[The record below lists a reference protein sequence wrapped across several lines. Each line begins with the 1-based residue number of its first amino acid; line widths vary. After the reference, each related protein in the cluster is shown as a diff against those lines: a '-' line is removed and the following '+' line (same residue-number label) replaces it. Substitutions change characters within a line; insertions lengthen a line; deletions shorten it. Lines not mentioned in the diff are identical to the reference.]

1 MSLKP
6 PVKILDSEPHHEEH
20 TVQVMAEEI
29 EKIPLQVARRV
40 GLWVKVVYGIGQ
52 VPNAMKGILFGI
64 FSLYFYTTVMG
75 LSGSLVGIAMA
86 IGLVWDAII
95 DPVIGT
101 LSDNVEGRLG
111 KRHGFMLLGAAGM
124 GVSFWAYFSPPDNL
138 STYALFAWLLVTNL
152 LVRTMTSIF
161 GIPYYALGAELSE
174 DYHERTS
181 VSAFRSA
188 FALAGTL
195 MTVALSFILFFPETT
210 HGGDPKLNIEG
221 YWAMGLFSG
230 LVMTL
235 AGLVSMFGTLSY
247 RQFVCHKNKSPF
259 TGTLHRFFANTMLA
273 LRNPSFR
280 MLFISYSIFFLGTV
294 VNATLSIHFLTY
306 YVRITSSKALSLFH
320 LSFFVAALVG
330 VVFWLR
336 ASRMIEKRWL
346 YFAGT
351 LSTSIVMG
359 CAFLVLGEGRLFGT
373 GNLLPLLIGHGIAG
387 FFASVLWI
395 IPASMI
401 ADIADEDELLN
412 GERREGT
419 FFGLF
424 YFGEQIAAGASVL
437 VAGVLIDWFAGLIP
451 GQTHQSAITI
461 SRIGMLYSLLPSALL
476 GIGAL
481 FIMRYSLDQHKVI
494 AIQLELAKAQTLQ
507 KQFVFNHDLQDSKPT
522 HKKRTSLETG
532 EAI

>member
-29 EKIPLQVARRV
+29 EEIPLQVARRV
-40 GLWVKVVYGIGQ
+40 GLWVKIVYGIGQ

-111 KRHGFMLLGAAGM
+111 KRHGFMLIGAAGM

-181 VSAFRSA
+181 ISGFRSA

-247 RQFVCHKNKSPF
+247 RQFVCHRNKSPV

-306 YVRITSSKALSLFH
+306 YVRITSSKALNLFH

-346 YFAGT
+346 YFAGI
-351 LSTSIVMG
+351 LSTSMVMG
-359 CAFLVLGEGRLFGT
+359 SAFLVLGEGRLFGT

-481 FIMRYSLDQHKVI
+481 FILRYSINQHKVI
-494 AIQLELAKAQTLQ
+494 AIQLELTRAQTLQ
-507 KQFVFNHDLQDSKPT
+507 KQFAFNHDLQDSKPT
-522 HKKRTSLETG
+522 YKRRFFRDW
-532 EAI
+532 

>member
-1 MSLKP
+1 
-6 PVKILDSEPHHEEH
+6 
-20 TVQVMAEEI
+20 MAEKI
-29 EKIPLQVARRV
+29 EKVSLQVASRV
-40 GLWVKVVYGIGQ
+40 GLWLKVVYGLGQ
-52 VPNAMKGILFGI
+52 VPNAIKGILFGI

-101 LSDNVEGRLG
+101 LSDNLEGRLG
-111 KRHGFMLLGAAGM
+111 KRHGFMLFGAAGM
-124 GVSFWAYFSPPDNL
+124 GVSFWAYFSPPPNL
-138 STYALFAWLLVTNL
+138 STYSLFAWLLVTNL

-161 GIPYYALGAELSE
+161 GIPYYALGAELSK

-181 VSAFRSA
+181 ISGFRGA
-188 FALAGTL
+188 FALAGTV
-195 MTVALSFILFFPETT
+195 MTAALSFILFFPGTIQ
-210 HGGDPKLNIEG
+210 GGDPKLNIEG

-235 AGLVSMFGTLSY
+235 GGLVSTFGTLSY
-247 RQFVCHKNKSPF
+247 RQFVCHKNKLSF
-259 TGTLHRFFANTMLA
+259 AGTLHYFFANTTLA

-306 YVRITSSKALSLFH
+306 YVRITASKALSLFH
-320 LSFFVAALVG
+320 LSFFLAALVG

-336 ASRMIEKRWL
+336 VSRMIEKRWL
-346 YFAGT
+346 YFAGI
-351 LSTSIVMG
+351 LSTSMVMG
-359 CAFLVLGEGRLFGT
+359 CAFLVFGEGRLFGT
-373 GNLLPLLIGHGIAG
+373 GNLPPLLIGNGIAG
-387 FFASVLWI
+387 FCASVLWI

-412 GERREGT
+412 GKRRDGT

-424 YFGEQIAAGASVL
+424 HFGEQIAAGASIL
-437 VAGVLIDWFAGLIP
+437 IAGVLVDWFAGLIP
-451 GQTHQSAITI
+451 GQTQQSAITI

-476 GIGAL
+476 VIGAL
-481 FIMRYSLDQHKVI
+481 FSLRYSIDHHKVTV
-494 AIQLELAKAQTLQ
+494 IQLKLSKARILQ
-507 KQFVFNHDLQDSKPT
+507 KQLAFYHDLQSGKPA
-522 HKKRTSLETG
+522 HKRRTFG
-532 EAI
+532 ERRERL